1 MAESSGRIIF
11 TCGKSSAAPV
21 SERVVLTLRA
31 ALEHPLDASC
41 IAADR
46 LAALSERE
54 ISALPMRYDGRGAA
68 LGDFF
73 TVRADRA
80 VRVRIVGS
88 LDRAD
93 GIGTGMAGGELV
105 IDGNVGRDLGLGMSG
120 GTIDVHGNAGVN
132 AGGASPG
139 AARGITGGEIVI
151 RGSVAENV
159 GNGMRRGIVVVMGD
173 AGRGTGQGVIAGTV
187 VVFGT
192 IAAGAGRFLKRGTIV
207 GFGEIERPATFR
219 YACTFRPPHLQV
231 LFRYLR
237 RHYELPIAEMH
248 LTGRY
253 HRYSGDFAELGRG
266 EILQWAGA

>member
-1 MAESSGRIIF
+1 
-11 TCGKSSAAPV
+11 V
-21 SERVVLTLRA
+21 SDWVVLTLRA

-46 LAALSERE
+46 LGALSERNV
-54 ISALPMRYDGRGAA
+54 SALPVRYDGRAA
-68 LGDFF
+68 PLGDFF
-73 TVRADRA
+73 TVRGERS
-80 VRVRIVGS
+80 VRVRVVGS
-88 LDRAD
+88 LDQAD

-105 IDGNVGRDLGLGMSG
+105 IEGNVGQDLALEMSG
-120 GTIDVHGNAGVN
+120 GTVDVHGNAGAN

-151 RGSVAENV
+151 RGSVTENV
-159 GNGMRRGIVVVMGD
+159 GIGMRRGIVVVTGD

-187 VVFGT
+187 VVFGR
-192 IAAGAGRFLKRGTIV
+192 IAAVAGRFLKRGTIV
-207 GFGEIERPATFR
+207 GFGEMERPATFR

-231 LFRYLR
+231 LFHHLR
-237 RHYELPIAEMH
+237 RHYELPITEGH
-248 LTGRY
+248 LSGRY